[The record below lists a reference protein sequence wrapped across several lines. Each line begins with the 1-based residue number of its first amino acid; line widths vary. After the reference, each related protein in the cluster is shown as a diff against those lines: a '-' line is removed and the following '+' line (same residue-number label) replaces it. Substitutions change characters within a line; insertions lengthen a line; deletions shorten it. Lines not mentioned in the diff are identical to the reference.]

1 MLFDTLK
8 RKNKAEQEEQ
18 EWNANRPAD
27 YVSQNKEAMDALT
40 GKIGSGYDGS
50 ELAKA
55 YQQYRDQTADAA
67 AAAADNTRA
76 NAAALSSGYGNSW
89 ADSLAAQGQGAATA
103 NMDAAL
109 TALRSR
115 ALSEYKNR
123 QSGLVEAL
131 SGMGNTEALDRSAY
145 GSNLSNW
152 YNRQNFLA
160 NQSAQARNEN
170 DNYWNNLWN
179 GIRTVGNVAKSAYDG
194 YMGYTQQKWENEF
207 AEKQFEAEQER
218 MATNKAFELYK
229 DGYVTAA
236 DQLLKPYGKTSDIFT
251 KADNAQTTFENQME
265 GLQEVIS
272 LASKDQIAAAKWVAN
287 YYNLPEGLIDYSVY
301 SQPTSGYSGKSGS
314 YSGYSSSG
322 KSSGK
327 SSGSS
332 GSSGAAS
339 GYTTSQLTSMANK
352 FSSMK
357 DTNPLYSHYKEVL
370 TDAGW
375 LEPETVSGTT
385 GTLTAPPVV
394 EPYTPASSKLRLSN
408 TGNHT
413 TQKATSGQ
421 TSNTSTGMPY
431 SNALSYAKGWKAKGL
446 NANEIATRLMNMGAS
461 DDVIDKAMLN
471 AGF

>member
-40 GKIGSGYDGS
+40 GQIGSGYDGS

-55 YQQYRDQTADAA
+55 YQQYRDQTADTA

-76 NAAALSSGYGNSW
+76 NAAALSGGYGNSW

-103 NMDAAL
+103 NVDAAL

-152 YNRQNFLA
+152 YNRQNFLS

-194 YMGYTQQKWENEF
+194 YMGYTQQQWENEF

-229 DGYVTAA
+229 EGYVTAA
-236 DQLLKPYGKTSDIFT
+236 DQLLQPYGKLRTSLRR
-251 KADNAQTTFENQME
+251 QTTHKRRLKARWKGCKKLFHWQAKTR
-265 GLQEVIS
+265 S
-272 LASKDQIAAAKWVAN
+272 LRQ
-287 YYNLPEGLIDYSVY
+287 
-301 SQPTSGYSGKSGS
+301 SG
-314 YSGYSSSG
+314 
-322 KSSGK
+322 
-327 SSGSS
+327 
-332 GSSGAAS
+332 
-339 GYTTSQLTSMANK
+339 
-352 FSSMK
+352 
-357 DTNPLYSHYKEVL
+357 
-370 TDAGW
+370 
-375 LEPETVSGTT
+375 
-385 GTLTAPPVV
+385 
-394 EPYTPASSKLRLSN
+394 
-408 TGNHT
+408 
-413 TQKATSGQ
+413 
-421 TSNTSTGMPY
+421 
-431 SNALSYAKGWKAKGL
+431 
-446 NANEIATRLMNMGAS
+446 
-461 DDVIDKAMLN
+461 
-471 AGF
+471 

>member
-40 GKIGSGYDGS
+40 GQIGSGYDGS

-55 YQQYRDQTADAA
+55 YQQYRDQTADTA

-76 NAAALSSGYGNSW
+76 NAAALSGGYGNSW

-103 NMDAAL
+103 NVDAAL

-152 YNRQNFLA
+152 YNRQNFLS

-194 YMGYTQQKWENEF
+194 YMGYTQQQWENEF
-207 AEKQFEAEQER
+207 AREQWEY
-218 MATNKAFELYK
+218 NKNRTDQSDALSAYQQAFNLYTQGAG
-229 DGYVTAA
+229 DAASDVLNRYGLNADAFANYTGAPITRDDQASVLSTAA
-236 DQLLKPYGKTSDIFT
+236 SLVASGNQEAAANLLKMYGMDASAAGNYGTLTSRLLST
-251 KADNAQTTFENQME
+251 
-265 GLQEVIS
+265 
-272 LASKDQIAAAKWVAN
+272 AAAKAAATKT
-287 YYNLPEGLIDYSVY
+287 G
-301 SQPTSGYSGKSGS
+301 
-314 YSGYSSSG
+314 SSSG
-322 KSSGK
+322 SGRRSSGR
-327 SSGSS
+327 
-332 GSSGAAS
+332 
-339 GYTTSQLTSMANK
+339 
-352 FSSMK
+352 
-357 DTNPLYSHYKEVL
+357 
-370 TDAGW
+370 
-375 LEPETVSGTT
+375 SGTT

-461 DDVIDKAMLN
+461 DDVIDKAMMN